1 VNAVSFL
8 GTTKRRL
15 QEMRNQSC
23 EGMFTTVN
31 DFCLKHGIQLPD
43 MNAMHIPR
51 GSISKR
57 KAQTDGISNKNY
69 YQRVTYAVIDLLRV
83 ELDDRFSE
91 SSTTLLLGMACLDPS
106 DSFSNFEKDKV
117 LAMARL
123 YPDDFDSESKLE
135 DLSIQLDNFLENVR
149 DDSRLSNLKGVSE
162 LCRKLVETKKHTSFP
177 LVFLL
182 VKLALILPVAT
193 ATVERAFSAMK
204 IIKTDLRN
212 RIGDD
217 FLYHCLITY
226 VEIDVFQNVS
236 TDAIMRTYQG
246 KHDRK
251 GILP

>member
-1 VNAVSFL
+1 
-8 GTTKRRL
+8 
-15 QEMRNQSC
+15 MRNQGW
-23 EGMFTTVN
+23 EDMFTTVTE
-31 DFCLKHGIQLPD
+31 FCLKRGIQLPN
-43 MNAMHIPR
+43 MAAMHIPR

-57 KAQTDGISNKNY
+57 KARTDGISNQSY
-69 YQRVTYAVIDLLRV
+69 YQRVMYAIIDLLRV
-83 ELDDRFSE
+83 ELDDWFSE
-91 SSTTLLLGMACLDPS
+91 SSTTLLLGMACLDPF

-123 YPDDFDSESKLE
+123 YPDDFESESKME
-135 DLSIQLDNFLENVR
+135 ELSIQLDNFLKNVR
-149 DDSRLSNLKGVSE
+149 DDSRLFNLKGVSD

-177 LVFLL
+177 VVFLL

-212 RIGDD
+212 RIGGD

-226 VEIDVFQNVS
+226 VEIDVFQSIS
-236 TDAIMRTYQG
+236 TNAIMHTYQG

-251 GILP
+251 GVLP